1 MLRASPPLQREMGT
15 ERLLPSRCASVLRWS
30 GPLMTGGGGYPMG
43 TPNLFLV
50 IGYSMAAVSAFGE
63 AVLAGFAAW
72 MYSLGLAPSY

>member
-1 MLRASPPLQREMGT
+1 
-15 ERLLPSRCASVLRWS
+15 
-30 GPLMTGGGGYPMG
+30 MTGGGGYPMG

-50 IGYSMAAVSAFGE
+50 IGYSVTVFGVSAGGWSSAAVKMAAVSAFGE